1 MGLVSRVDRESRNPG
16 RLAVFREDAPPLLT
30 CLQESTVRAREQG
43 VQGGREELS
52 LGGGRQV
59 RAGAGSG
66 SPADATPGESRKQ
79 GACLPGKPG
88 PRLGARASRPRP
100 ALLSAHLHASL
111 NHCSEGLFLIT
122 ALKAQ

>member
-43 VQGGREELS
+43 VQGRQRRAVAGRREA
-52 LGGGRQV
+52 GQGRG
-59 RAGAGSG
+59 RAAG

-79 GACLPGKPG
+79 GV
-88 PRLGARASRPRP
+88 P
-100 ALLSAHLHASL
+100 AW
-111 NHCSEGLFLIT
+111 
-122 ALKAQ
+122 